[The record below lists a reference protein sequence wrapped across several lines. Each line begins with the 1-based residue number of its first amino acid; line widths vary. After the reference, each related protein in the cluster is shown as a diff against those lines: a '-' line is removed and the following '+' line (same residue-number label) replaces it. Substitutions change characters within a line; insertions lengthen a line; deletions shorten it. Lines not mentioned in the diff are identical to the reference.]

1 MDKTKKA
8 EIMGNYARHEG
19 DTGSSE
25 VQVALLT
32 ERISQLTR
40 HLASNRK
47 DHHTQRGLIKLVGH
61 RKKLLSYLS
70 REDADRYNKLIE
82 RLGLRK

>member
-1 MDKTKKA
+1 MDKTKKT

-32 ERISQLTR
+32 ERISELTR
-40 HLASNRK
+40 HLTANRK